1 MAVSII
7 QYTKILC
14 YSMIQKIMIHSIF
27 PAFGICEVIIR
38 VLVNWWADQVKF
50 KPAKSFQLLEK
61 KNQNSPLPRNKK
73 IR

>member
-1 MAVSII
+1 
-7 QYTKILC
+7 
-14 YSMIQKIMIHSIF
+14 MIHSIF

-61 KNQNSPLPRNKK
+61 KKKNQNSPLPRNKI